1 MRKNILKISS
11 LAAPPREDLKR
22 LKAMSRDERMA
33 LIRAE
38 IEAGRDDALIGVG
51 RAGRIALNFDRE
63 AESACAA
70 VARAVSEVKAAIPEA
85 RLIEVVP
92 DPRAP

>member
-1 MRKNILKISS
+1 MRKNISKVSS

-38 IEAGRDDALIGVG
+38 IEAGRADFE
-51 RAGRIALNFDRE
+51 AGRFIELATDDIHSFFE
-63 AESACAA
+63 ASHA
-70 VARAVSEVKAAIPEA
+70 KGGN
-85 RLIEVVP
+85 
-92 DPRAP
+92 